1 MDASTGVSLSFE
13 VSGRIVDFPF
23 VHSRGKHVEAGT
35 VLARLDDRDYSNKV
49 VNAEAELDYAA
60 MAVTVMCGL
69 AFATLLTMVVIPVN
83 YAIFFR
89 LPDPN

>member
-1 MDASTGVSLSFE
+1 MIPLVAD
-13 VSGRIVDFPF
+13 PF
-23 VHSRGKHVEAGT
+23 
-35 VLARLDDRDYSNKV
+35 
-49 VNAEAELDYAA
+49 YAA